1 MSMTTTLD
9 LAPPLESGDHLPRD
23 EFHRRYCAHPEI
35 RKAELI
41 EGVVFVPPF
50 AVSAS
55 HADPHALVITW
66 LGSYKARTP
75 GLFLA
80 DNGTFF
86 MNDDSEVQPDAAL
99 FRAPPSGNVRD
110 IFVRDR
116 DDARPTRYRQGAPEL
131 IAEIAASSASIDL
144 HRKKRVYER
153 AGVSEYIVWQVWER
167 RIDWFRLVEGVY
179 EPLEPD
185 ARGVIE
191 SVVFPGLRLHVAAML
206 AGDDAAVLAEL
217 EAPAPPPAHA

>member
-1 MSMTTTLD
+1 MATTLD

-55 HADPHALVITW
+55 HSDPHGAIVGW
-66 LGSYKARTP
+66 LYAYKAHRP
-75 GLFLA
+75 ELRLA

-86 MNDDSEVQPDAAL
+86 LNDDSEVQPDAAL
-99 FRAPPSGNVRD
+99 FRAPPAGRVRD
-110 IFVRDR
+110 IFVRDT
-116 DDARPTRYRQGAPEL
+116 DDARPTRYRQGPPEL

-153 AGVSEYIVWQVWER
+153 AGVSEYLVWQVWER
-167 RIDWFRLVEGVY
+167 RMDWFRLVNGVY
-179 EPLEPD
+179 MPVAPD
-185 ARGVIE
+185 DQGIIE
-191 SVVFPGLRLHVAAML
+191 SAVFPGLRLDVPAML
-206 AGDDAAVLAEL
+206 AGDDAAVLAEPERPSPL
-217 EAPAPPPAHA
+217 